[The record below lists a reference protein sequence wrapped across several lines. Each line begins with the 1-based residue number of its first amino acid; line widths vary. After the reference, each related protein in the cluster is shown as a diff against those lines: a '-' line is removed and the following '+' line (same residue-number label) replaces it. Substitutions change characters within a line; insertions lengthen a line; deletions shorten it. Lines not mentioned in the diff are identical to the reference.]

1 MMKNSY
7 LKHIVFGENLC
18 SLLYNGLWTC
28 RYLNHHSIVYPVSN
42 DLNWT
47 IPRETCWGG
56 WLLASKVID
65 LITSF
70 FKVTWIDSPIGS
82 HVFIPPKG
90 HLWVQTR
97 SLRKTF
103 PIWNW
108 VQHIS
113 IPVSMKN
120 LAIQVAGRRAIGWI
134 EFWFPDLPVRS
145 LYLLE
150 PLAPRLLP
158 IYRFFFRP
166 PGSPNIIGVYM
177 KLLTLATLWSPAKFV
192 KLLVGHRQNPTKL
205 YGAKGRRLN

>member
-7 LKHIVFGENLC
+7 LKHIVFVKT
-18 SLLYNGLWTC
+18 YVVFYIMVFGLAGIWIIQ
-28 RYLNHHSIVYPVSN
+28 IVYPVSN

-158 IYRFFFRP
+158 IYRFFFFDHLVP
-166 PGSPNIIGVYM
+166 QISLGYI
-177 KLLTLATLWSPAKFV
+177 WS
-192 KLLVGHRQNPTKL
+192 
-205 YGAKGRRLN
+205 Y